1 MGVTRLNYLKYT
13 SERNFFVT
21 EVVGEMT
28 HILQIQ
34 IDFPL
39 RLEVSG
45 TMQTNHYDLPQCQK
59 SAAHVQHPT
68 NSFSGKKANIT

>member
-1 MGVTRLNYLKYT
+1 MF
-13 SERNFFVT
+13 ET

-28 HILQIQ
+28 YISQIQ

-45 TMQTNHYDLPQCQK
+45 TVQTNRYDTSQRQ
-59 SAAHVQHPT
+59 
-68 NSFSGKKANIT
+68 